1 METKVFEILM
11 DVFELDSVDSTCSQ
25 STCDK
30 WDSMGQ
36 LNLVAELEEV
46 FNITLEPE
54 EIGSIKSYKDI
65 IDILKEKGCIFQ

>member
-30 WDSMGQ
+30 WVSMGQ